1 MEMEDWGEFKLML
14 VILTCLLL
22 ITDFINIQ
30 QNILEPVVLIVE
42 YFVVL

>member
-1 MEMEDWGEFKLML
+1 MEDWGEFKSML
-14 VILTCLLL
+14 VILKCLLL

-30 QNILEPVVLIVE
+30 QNILEPVVLIAE